1 MHLIKH
7 AYMHAPVP
15 VFIQQTARSTIPAS
29 EAQTALRAMQK
40 ESEDPDKQLQEELQD
55 EENVKKDKRSRKG
68 KGKGRGRGESRG
80 RGRGRGRGK
89 KQHEEVTQEVGDNE
103 SNTDTA
109 VNDAPAETPGVAA
122 IAVDESQ
129 AKQNEEVLD
138 VEAEVPSEPVEPASK
153 PGGIKRN
160 PKRSKLKRLKAL
172 SPSSSAKKNPRVNDP
187 QPPEETHQE
196 TAELESTAGKPVR
209 KSVKKRRKAKK
220 RTGHT
225 PDMVD
230 VEEEQEPAEAEK
242 TEPNDELKGDCLET
256 ENKDT
261 EDEEA
266 EAKKKAEL
274 EVITLHA
281 KEFL

>member
-172 SPSSSAKKNPRVNDP
+172 SPSSSAKKKTTGERPTTARGNPPGDCRIRINC
-187 QPPEETHQE
+187 
-196 TAELESTAGKPVR
+196 
-209 KSVKKRRKAKK
+209 RKAGEKVCQK
-220 RTGHT
+220 EEKGKETNRTHT
-225 PDMVD
+225 RH
-230 VEEEQEPAEAEK
+230 
-242 TEPNDELKGDCLET
+242 GRC
-256 ENKDT
+256 
-261 EDEEA
+261 
-266 EAKKKAEL
+266 
-274 EVITLHA
+274 
-281 KEFL
+281 